1 MSTRIM
7 AIDYGDARTGVALS
21 DISGTLAGQAQT
33 LTLTGKK
40 LVAAIVDM
48 ASQNQVK
55 TVVVGLP
62 RNMDGSYGFRAEIT
76 QVFADKLRARGLIVV
91 LRDERLTTVSAHKI
105 LNTQNKRGDKRKS
118 LVDSVAASLILQEYL
133 DWRRQ
138 STLPPNP

>member
-1 MSTRIM
+1 MSRIM

-21 DISGTLAGQAQT
+21 DVSGTLVGQAQT

-48 ASQNQVK
+48 AGEHQVD

-76 QVFADKLRARGLIVV
+76 QTFADKLRVRGLTVV
-91 LRDERLTTVSAHKI
+91 LRDERLTTVSAHNI
-105 LNTQNKRGDKRKS
+105 LSTQNKRGDKRKG
-118 LVDSVAASLILQEYL
+118 LVDSVAAGLILQEYL
-133 DWRRQ
+133 DYQ
-138 STLPPNP
+138 KQASE